1 LGPDKFLHSQC
12 KKRILPGMTTVA
24 PAPDGR
30 SARATRTRDAVVDAF
45 LALIDDGNLR
55 PTARQVSERAGVSLR
70 SVFQHFA
77 DLESLFATAADK
89 QVERLTPLATR
100 VSPEATL
107 EDRIALFVDARTRLL
122 EAISPVRRAAL
133 LQAPFSEELAGRLH
147 WSRES
152 NRAEVARVFSPEL
165 AALPEKDRRDV
176 LAALHAASE
185 WYTWETLRVHDGL
198 SATDARRVMS
208 RMISALLVRA
218 LPSPAA
224 AAEGPGVRARKET
237 R

>member
-1 LGPDKFLHSQC
+1 
-12 KKRILPGMTTVA
+12 MTAIA

-30 SARATRTRDAVVDAF
+30 SARGIRTRDAVAEAF
-45 LALIDDGNLR
+45 LALMDGGNLR
-55 PTARQVSERAGVSLR
+55 PTAREVSERAGVSLR
-70 SVFQHFA
+70 SVFQHFE
-77 DLESLFATAADK
+77 DLESLFAAAADK
-89 QVERLTPLATR
+89 QIERLTPLAIR
-100 VSPEATL
+100 VPPDAPLAERL
-107 EDRIALFVDARTRLL
+107 RLFVENRTRLL

-133 LQAPFSEELAGRLH
+133 LQEPFSTELAGRLR

-165 AALPEKDRRDV
+165 AAFPAKGRRDV

-198 SATDARRVMS
+198 SESDARRVMS
-208 RMISALLVRA
+208 RMVAAL

-224 AAEGPGVRARKET
+224 TGDGPGVQEKET